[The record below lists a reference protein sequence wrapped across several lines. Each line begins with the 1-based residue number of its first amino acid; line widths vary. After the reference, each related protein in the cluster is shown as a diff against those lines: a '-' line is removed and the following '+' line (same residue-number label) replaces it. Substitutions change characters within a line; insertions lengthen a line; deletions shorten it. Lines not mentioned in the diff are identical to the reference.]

1 MNYSYIH
8 SELKNRF
15 STSIEENIQWE
26 GVRISW
32 FPFRSASDDRDYE
45 HYALREIRRQVK
57 GGSEDE
63 NFLVNNQFHYPA
75 FIPLEGTQ
83 KGCIILLHGLNER
96 KWNKYLSWAH
106 YLAAKTGKT
115 VLLFPISFHQDRGPA
130 EWIDPRIMQHRSE
143 NRQRSFGS
151 DPQYHSFINQALS
164 ARLSETPERFF
175 LSGLQTAGDLVE
187 LVKAIHSGQHPL
199 FGYGT
204 QTDFFAYS
212 IGGLLGQVLLAAN
225 PYGYL
230 SDSKLFLFCAGSAF
244 SEMNG
249 VSKLILDPPAHERI
263 QHYYQHELNDIIKK
277 PGVFREFFY
286 VSKIGTAFRSLI
298 APDNLQLFWDKVYSR
313 IRSNISA
320 ISMKN
325 DRVIPPHGI
334 EKVLGKSTCDM
345 KTCTEMDFGYAA
357 THEQPFPTNQKGIL
371 PRVDQAF
378 EKIFSRAAAF
388 LS

>member
-1 MNYSYIH
+1 MQYSFVH
-8 SELKNRF
+8 NELKKRF
-15 STSIEENIQWE
+15 TTSIDETIEWE
-26 GVRISW
+26 GVKMSW
-32 FPFRSASDDRDYE
+32 FPFSSPTAGKDYE
-45 HYALREIRRQVK
+45 HYALHEIRRRVK

-63 NFLVNNQFHYPA
+63 NYRVNNQFHYPA

-106 YLAAKTGKT
+106 YLAGKTGKT
-115 VLLFPISFHQDRGPA
+115 VLLFPISFHQDRGPS
-130 EWIDPRIMQHRSE
+130 EWTDPRIMQARSE

-164 ARLSETPERFF
+164 ERLSETPERFF

-187 LVKAIHSGQHPL
+187 LIKNIHSGLHPL
-199 FGYGT
+199 FPYGT
-204 QTDFFAYS
+204 RTDFFAYS
-212 IGGLLGQVLLAAN
+212 IGGLLAQVLLAAN
-225 PYGYL
+225 PNDYL
-230 SDSKLFLFCAGSAF
+230 TDSKAFLFCAGSAF

-298 APDNLQLFWDKVYSR
+298 APDNFQLFWDKVYSR
-313 IRSNISA
+313 IRSNIWA

-325 DRVIPPHGI
+325 DRVIPPQGI
-334 EKVLGKSTCDM
+334 RRVLGRSASDLKS
-345 KTCTEMDFGYAA
+345 CTELDFGYPA

-371 PRVDQAF
+371 PRVDQTF
-378 EKIFSRAAAF
+378 EKIFSKASAF
-388 LS
+388 LT